1 VGNCSDKRKCKR
13 KVSASG
19 HGRGTTYIAV
29 GDSVRGNF
37 CETYLENLGHHAVHV
52 LDIELAGVDDL
63 AIWAYAAQN
72 GSITPKTCWQRAE
85 QPTAIS

>member
-1 VGNCSDKRKCKR
+1 MR
-13 KVSASG
+13 
-19 HGRGTTYIAV
+19 
-29 GDSVRGNF
+29 
-37 CETYLENLGHHAVHV
+37 VHM

-72 GSITPKTCWQRAE
+72 GSTTPKTCWQRAE